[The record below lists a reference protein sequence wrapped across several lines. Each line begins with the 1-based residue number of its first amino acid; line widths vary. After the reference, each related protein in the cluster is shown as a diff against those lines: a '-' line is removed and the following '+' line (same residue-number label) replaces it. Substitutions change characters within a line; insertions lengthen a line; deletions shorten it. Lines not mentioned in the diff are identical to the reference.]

1 MSEQRVA
8 VITGGASGIGRQVS
22 LKFARK
28 GDRVVVA
35 DYNEAAGQE
44 TVDMIKK
51 EGGEATFVQVD
62 VSKQESVEVL
72 VDKAVELYGR
82 IDVMHN
88 NAGIGGAG
96 PVLEQ
101 NMDLYHRTINVN
113 QHGVAYGII
122 AAGRKMKELGI
133 KGVIINTASVFGFLA
148 SPGTFAYHATKG
160 AVIMMSKSAAL
171 ELAPY
176 GIRVVAVA
184 PGAVDTPII
193 QGYKDSGMLDSMR
206 AKVMGGELTQPE
218 VVADTVYLVSLDEAA
233 AITGSVVM
241 ADQGYAS
248 FK

>member
-51 EGGEATFVQVD
+51 EGGEAAFVQVD
-62 VSKQESVEVL
+62 VSKQESVEAL

>member
-44 TVDMIKK
+44 TVNMIKK

-62 VSKQESVEVL
+62 VSKQESVEAL